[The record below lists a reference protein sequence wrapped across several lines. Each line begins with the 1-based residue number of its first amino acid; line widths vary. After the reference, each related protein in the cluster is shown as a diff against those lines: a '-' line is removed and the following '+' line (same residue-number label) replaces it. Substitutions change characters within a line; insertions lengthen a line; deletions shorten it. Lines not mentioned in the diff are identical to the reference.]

1 MDVQKI
7 REDFPILANTGV
19 IYFDN
24 AATTLKPQCVIDKM
38 NEYYTQYCANVH
50 RGAHRLSLKASEEYE
65 HAHEYVAKFL
75 GAKAEEIA
83 MTQNSTHALNILSLS
98 LPWKKLAGKKIVVS
112 NLEHHSDL
120 LPWMLA
126 AKTHGLKLEVVNAD
140 SQGNFK
146 MEDWVAASK
155 GAAIVSVTMVS
166 NVLGIKTPVAEIAKI
181 AHDNGALFCTDAAAA
196 VGHMDVNVRKI
207 NADFLAFSGHKGP
220 LGPTGTGALYINEKH
235 FGLLEPGILGG
246 GTIDEASF
254 EGYKLA
260 RCPDRFEAG
269 TPNIAGVIGLGEGV
283 RYIERI
289 GIRNIDAHSTEITKY
304 CIERLSKIKNLEIIS
319 HKNPANNAGVVA
331 FEVKGADPHE
341 VSLMLDNSKKIATR
355 SGYHCAYPLHTF
367 LGRKGSVRASFHIYN
382 TKEEIEVF
390 ADELEKVAKIFGK

>member
-1 MDVQKI
+1 MGLEKY
-7 REDFPILANTGV
+7 REDFPVLKNTGV

-65 HAHEYVAKFL
+65 KAHKIVADFL
-75 GAKAEEIA
+75 SAKPEEIA

-98 LPWKKLAGKKIVVS
+98 LPWKKLKGKKIVVS

-120 LPWMLA
+120 LPWMMA
-126 AKTHGLKLEVVNAD
+126 AKTHGLSLEVVKSDNE
-140 SQGNFK
+140 GNFN
-146 MEDWVAASK
+146 MEDWKKASK
-155 GAAIVSVTMVS
+155 DAAIVSVAMVS
-166 NVLGIKTPVAEIAKI
+166 NVLGVKTPVAEIAKI

-196 VGHMDVNVRKI
+196 VGHMEVNVKKM

-246 GTIDEASF
+246 GTIDEATFSD
-254 EGYKLA
+254 YKLA

-283 RYIERI
+283 RYIEKI
-289 GIRNIDAHSTEITKY
+289 GIRNIESHTTEINAH
-304 CIERLSKIKNLEIIS
+304 CIKRLSEIKNVEIIS
-319 HKNPANNAGVVA
+319 HKNAANNAGVVA

-355 SGYHCAYPLHTF
+355 SGYHCAYPLHTL

-382 TKEEIEVF
+382 TKEEIDVF
-390 ADELEKVAKIFGK
+390 ADELGKISKLFS